1 METPKRVHL
10 QTVKTHI
17 AVFHQGLHGLLN
29 LNRSSEKEIQCF
41 LEIIACGPSIY
52 RVDHPGL
59 TVPNPVENSIGL
71 KRGKSYRVRQT
82 NHNNTLHYW
91 IA

>member
-1 METPKRVHL
+1 METPKRIHL

-17 AVFHQGLHGLLN
+17 VLFHQGLHSLLKLERN
-29 LNRSSEKEIQCF
+29 TMF
-41 LEIIACGPSIY
+41 LEFTACDPSIY
-52 RVDHPGL
+52 RIDHPDL
-59 TVPNPVENSIGL
+59 TVPNPMEEFIGL